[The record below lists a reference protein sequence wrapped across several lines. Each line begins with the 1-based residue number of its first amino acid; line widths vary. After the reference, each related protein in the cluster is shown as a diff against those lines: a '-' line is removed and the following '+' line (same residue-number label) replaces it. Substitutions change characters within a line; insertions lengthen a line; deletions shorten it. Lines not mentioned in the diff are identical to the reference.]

1 VEDGADITTSLQRG
15 ADTHFTCF
23 TGTKVQIL
31 TPLFSHPPLQLAD
44 LFRTLRRAHRL
55 LQNAAPRTG
64 LLGRKLGTV
73 SVVKRM
79 RYCISSILVA
89 VSLAHVAL
97 LLIQYLRMSPYALG
111 TVSLAYICIYTCM
124 YVQAC
129 TCWTRA
135 YHCYRA
141 LRCECWMRVG
151 IVCERKQ
158 FVACCALEFAGLRF

>member
-1 VEDGADITTSLQRG
+1 VEHGADITTSLQRD

-23 TGTKVQIL
+23 TGKKVQIL
-31 TPLFSHPPLQLAD
+31 TPLFLHPPLQLAD

-55 LQNAAPRTG
+55 PQNAVLRTG

-73 SVVKRM
+73 SVVKRI
-79 RYCISSILVA
+79 RYCISSNLGVVSVVDVA
-89 VSLAHVAL
+89 V
-97 LLIQYLRMSPYALG
+97 LLIQYLSMSLYALG
-111 TVSLAYICIYTCM
+111 TVSVAHTCRYTCIH
-124 YVQAC
+124 VQVC

-151 IVCERKQ
+151 VVCERKQ